1 MRGAIGRHALDQLPD
16 SYLDVVRTPMLMPAW
31 RRAMFCHL
39 NLAMRSGQPR
49 PENLFPDAELR
60 GIELPVRSIFGDAD
74 VYGGPEVGERAA
86 SLMPDARLDVLP
98 GGHAP
103 FLDDPGRCAELIRA
117 RP

>member
-1 MRGAIGRHALDQLPD
+1 MR
-16 SYLDVVRTPMLMPAW
+16 
-31 RRAMFCHL
+31 F
-39 NLAMRSGQPR
+39 
-49 PENLFPDAELR
+49 
-60 GIELPVRSIFGDAD
+60 IFGDAD
-74 VYGGPEVGERAA
+74 VSDGPEVGERAA

>member
-1 MRGAIGRHALDQLPD
+1 
-16 SYLDVVRTPMLMPAW
+16 
-31 RRAMFCHL
+31 
-39 NLAMRSGQPR
+39 MRSGRPR
-49 PENLFPDAELR
+49 PENLFTDAELH

-74 VYGGPEVGERAA
+74 VYGRPEVGERAA

-103 FLDDPGRCAELIRA
+103 FLDDPARCAELIRA

>member
-1 MRGAIGRHALDQLPD
+1 
-16 SYLDVVRTPMLMPAW
+16 MLMPAW
-31 RRAMFCHL
+31 RRAMFSHP
-39 NLAMRSGQPR
+39 NLETRSGKPR
-49 PENLFPDAELR
+49 PENLLTDAELR
-60 GIELPVRSIFGDAD
+60 GIELPVRFIFGGAD